1 MSAIEKLN
9 IEQKLPIIRT
19 LIENTDPEIKPNII
33 TLYTIQKSF
42 DISYIESIILLN
54 QFILNEE
61 DLSKYAIFFLCETVD
76 DTGTIYSKKII
87 SSCDKNVSEILEDS
101 KHTLNY
107 GVFGICLLKEYYLL
121 ENYTPFIGE
130 NVLITRFDFSDVPEN
145 QFAGLS
151 QTKEETKKSK
161 KPLTKNEKIKKENK
175 ISFKEEE
182 NYYGNFNPNKKAK
195 TDKDKINLNISQN
208 AKRKRKESEES
219 KSEKEK
225 KHLLKKNKYLED
237 ESEEKSNLNEINLGE
252 IKEDNRNEDI
262 EMKDVN
268 EESKEPKK
276 VKKIRKV
283 KMTKQFMSDKG
294 YMITK
299 DVEVEEEYWSDEKPE
314 KKIVKNNFVSQ
325 DNKQKNK
332 KKVNKGQTTMD
343 SFFRK

>member
-195 TDKDKINLNISQN
+195 TDKDKINLNVSQN
-208 AKRKRKESEES
+208 PKRKRKESEES